1 MVHALEEIH
10 RTLKP
15 GALLLDLRPYHPYR
29 PLELVAERGVQELG
43 RMKESEDRLDD
54 ASSDDA
60 LGQVFHRGLFA
71 LESVDSFHRCSYWD
85 TAEELRQYVDENFE
99 TTRLPRRL
107 AGEARRALRTAGKGA
122 RLRLQTYMVVNR
134 LRRVG

>member
-29 PLELVAERGVQELG
+29 PLELVDPRSVRELG
-43 RMKESEDRLDD
+43 RMEEGDGSLDAASD
-54 ASSDDA
+54 AA
-60 LGQVFHRGLFA
+60 LGEVFQRRLFA
-71 LESVDSFHRCSYWD
+71 LESVGSFYRCSYWD
-85 TAEELRQYVDENFE
+85 TAEELREYVEENFE

-107 AGEARRALRTAGKGA
+107 AREARRALRSTGKGA
-122 RLRLQTYMVVNR
+122 RLRLQAYIVVNR
-134 LRRVG
+134 LRRIG